1 MPELRMHDLRHSFA
15 SFLINSNHSLY
26 VVQKLLGHTQIK
38 TTARYSHVS
47 PVTLLN
53 AVDAAA
59 GAAGMG
65 MVVV

>member
-1 MPELRMHDLRHSFA
+1 VQLFEANDLRHSFA

-47 PVTLLN
+47 PGTLLN
-53 AVDAAA
+53 AAYAAA
-59 GAAGMG
+59 SAAGMG
-65 MVVV
+65 MVAV